1 MIRLP
6 HYRFLELVA
15 DTCHQEVVDPCVH
28 TYVYVCKC
36 VYTYFFF
43 TCLYYTL
50 LRFFSLVVWAA
61 LRFVL
66 RGRRG
71 TFEHKLVL
79 GP

>member
-1 MIRLP
+1 MDIEFRVTSG
-6 HYRFLELVA
+6 FLLGYCA
-15 DTCHQEVVDPCVH
+15 
-28 TYVYVCKC
+28 
-36 VYTYFFF
+36 
-43 TCLYYTL
+43 
-50 LRFFSLVVWAA
+50 FFSLVVWAA

>member
-1 MIRLP
+1 MRESATLAESLSGLQASEVHSMDIEFRVTSG
-6 HYRFLELVA
+6 FLLGYCA
-15 DTCHQEVVDPCVH
+15 
-28 TYVYVCKC
+28 
-36 VYTYFFF
+36 
-43 TCLYYTL
+43 
-50 LRFFSLVVWAA
+50 FFSLVVWAA